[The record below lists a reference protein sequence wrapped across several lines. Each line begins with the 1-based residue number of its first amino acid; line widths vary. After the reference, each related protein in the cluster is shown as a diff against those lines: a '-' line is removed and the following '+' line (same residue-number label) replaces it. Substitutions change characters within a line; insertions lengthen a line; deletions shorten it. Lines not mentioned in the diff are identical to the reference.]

1 MKIPH
6 SREVARAL
14 RAVRAATKRALKGV
28 NEAAAQRMTKGDY
41 GAAEAL
47 AAKGRE
53 VMQFL
58 KQSDELLRGW
68 RTLSGRK
75 AKAGVS
81 DAESTPLWEF
91 YQPILKIIVA
101 AGGECTRS
109 DIEAAIEKSADT
121 FLKPGDRRLLFGG
134 RERWRFMIQRA
145 KKPLKAE
152 GWIQDGPAKAWK
164 ITAAGKRAA
173 DHSLSPKQLV
183 KE

>member
-1 MKIPH
+1 
-6 SREVARAL
+6 
-14 RAVRAATKRALKGV
+14 
-28 NEAAAQRMTKGDY
+28 MTKGDY

-53 VMQFL
+53 VTQFL
-58 KQSDELLRGW
+58 KQSDELLRTW
-68 RTLSGRK
+68 RTLSGSK

-91 YQPILKIIVA
+91 YQPILKIVVA
-101 AGGECTRS
+101 AGGECARN

-121 FLKPGDRRLLFGG
+121 FLKAGDRRLLFGG
-134 RERWRFMIQRA
+134 RERWRFMVQRA

-152 GWIQDGPAKAWK
+152 GWIQEGPGKGWK

-173 DHSLSPKQLV
+173 DDSLLQKSLAK
-183 KE
+183 